1 MDALVIV
8 VIVVAVLMGLIGLGV
23 VAGSG
28 RTRRMDERRIHAEE
42 VRREADFHDARAE
55 QARAEAEE
63 RMARARREEAA
74 AREDMARA
82 EEHGREAAEGRH
94 AAAEV
99 DPDEETPQRTR
110 RFERRPEG
118 EEAPPEAAA
127 EDSTEHLQGP
137 RDER

>member
-28 RTRRMDERRIHAEE
+28 RTRRMDERRFHAEE
-42 VRREADFHDARAE
+42 MRREAEFHDARAE

-63 RMARARREEAA
+63 RMER
-74 AREDMARA
+74 
-82 EEHGREAAEGRH
+82 G
-94 AAAEV
+94 
-99 DPDEETPQRTR
+99 R

-118 EEAPPEAAA
+118 EEVPPDA
-127 EDSTEHLQGP
+127 EPEDPAEHLPGR
-137 RDER
+137 RDDA